1 MRGRARRV
9 ADRLKDLR
17 LIADIGGTN
26 ARFAIAQDG
35 RYNDLQHV
43 PVSKYASLHDAISD
57 YLSRLPRDRQPQE
70 AAIDVAGPV
79 TGDKIALTNL
89 DWSFSVSELKDTLGL
104 RSLRV
109 FNDFAATAMAVPY
122 LPASDCFLVGPA
134 RSDAKGPIGIIGP
147 GTGLGVGAL
156 VPNGNGWAL
165 VPGEGGHVT
174 LPTSTKAEDEIAAV
188 LRKRWDHLSA
198 ERVLSGSG
206 LVNLYE
212 AICAIDGV
220 TPQELSPADVTDHA
234 INKTD
239 PVCVRAFAH
248 FCEILGTVAGDLALT
263 VGATGGIYIA
273 GGILL
278 RFKEA
283 FAASGFRARFESKG
297 RFRDF
302 LERIPTHLILQESP
316 ALIGLANIPSE
327 GVDSLQRT

>member
-1 MRGRARRV
+1 MRGRACRA
-9 ADRLKDLR
+9 ADRLNGLR

-26 ARFAIAQDG
+26 ARFAIAQGG
-35 RYNDLQHV
+35 RYSDLKHV
-43 PVSKYASLHDAISD
+43 PVSKYVSLHDAIRD
-57 YLSRLPRDRQPQE
+57 YLDQLPRDERPTE

-79 TGDKIALTNL
+79 TGDKITLTNL
-89 DWSFSVSELKDTLGL
+89 GWSFSISELKQKLGL

-122 LPASDCFLVGPA
+122 LPANDCFLVGP
-134 RSDAKGPIGIIGP
+134 SCPDAQGPIGIIGP
-147 GTGLGVGAL
+147 GTGLGVGSL
-156 VPNGNGWAL
+156 VPSGGGWAL

-174 LPTSTKAEDEIAAV
+174 LPATTEAEDRIIAV
-188 LRKRWDHLSA
+188 LRKRWDHVSA

-212 AICAIDGV
+212 AICTIEDVA
-220 TPQELSPADVTDHA
+220 PQKLSPADVTDHA

-239 PVCVRAFAH
+239 AICVKAFAH
-248 FCEILGTVAGDLALT
+248 FCEMLGTVAGDLALT
-263 VGATGGIYIA
+263 IGATGGVYIA

-278 RFKEA
+278 RFKKA

-302 LERIPTHLILQESP
+302 VERIPTHLILQDSP
-316 ALIGLANIPSE
+316 ALLGLANIPS
-327 GVDSLQRT
+327 DRAS